1 MNVNRRSFLKGL
13 SVAASVAAGGCA
25 SFNTPVAH
33 RRKPGEKLNMGFI
46 GCGGKGWGDWLA
58 FHKHGENTVALC
70 DVDTREFERVLKQ
83 IKDGNQRERE
93 LKNMMKVYPKLEK
106 LLPELRRAEI
116 FVKR

>member
-46 GCGGKGWGDWLA
+46 GCGGKGWSDWLA
-58 FHKHGENTVALC
+58 FHKHGENTAWKPLP
-70 DVDTREFERVLKQ
+70 
-83 IKDGNQRERE
+83 G
-93 LKNMMKVYPKLEK
+93 
-106 LLPELRRAEI
+106 LLSTPYSRI
-116 FVKR
+116 VVNVS